1 MTLQVDLIAWT
12 QFDYEKA
19 YALTGWETDRIGG
32 EALVEF
38 AGRACYQAWDKKNP
52 KTATNKGYLFNL
64 IDHEHG
70 SVLEHA
76 TATFYCTGLSRN
88 DTHELIRHRAG
99 TAYSELSQRYVDV
112 LEMQFVGHPT
122 LEGVG
127 PHAEDFLAEVP
138 YDAKRAYSALVADRE
153 QAGFKGK
160 KAREAARAILPGGME
175 TKIVVTANLRAWRH
189 IMKMRG
195 SIHADASIRK
205 WAIAIAWELKRKFPH
220 AFQDM
225 HLGRVE
231 GVGDVIYFGE
241 YGPEHYVVYGN

>member
-1 MTLQVDLIAWT
+1 MLQVDLIAWT
-12 QFDYEKA
+12 QFDEEKA
-19 YALTGWETDRIGG
+19 FALTGWRTDRAGG
-32 EALVEF
+32 EALLEF
-38 AGRACYQAWDKKNP
+38 AGRACYQAWTKKNV
-52 KTATNKGYLFNL
+52 KTATNKGYLFNI
-64 IDHEHG
+64 IDHDHG
-70 SVLEHA
+70 SVFEHA
-76 TATFYCTGLSRN
+76 TATFYCQGLSRN

-127 PHAEDFLAEVP
+127 EHGQDILVGSPWQ
-138 YDAKRAYSALVADRE
+138 AKRDYAALVEDRE

-225 HLGRVE
+225 HLGNDE
-231 GVGDVIYFGE
+231 NVGEIIYFGE
-241 YGPEHYVVYGN
+241 YEPDAYRVHGS

>member
-1 MTLQVDLIAWT
+1 MLQVDLIAWT
-12 QFDYEKA
+12 QFDDDKA
-19 YALTGWETDRIGG
+19 FALTGWQTDRAGG
-32 EALVEF
+32 EALLEF
-38 AGRACYQAWDKKNP
+38 AGRACYQAWEKKHA
-52 KTATNKGYLFNL
+52 KTATNKGYLFNI

-70 SVLEHA
+70 SVFEHA
-76 TATFYCTGLSRN
+76 TATFYCQGMSRN

-112 LEMQFVGHPT
+112 MTMKFVGHPT

-127 PHAEDFLAEVP
+127 EYAGDNINDVAHA
-138 YDAKRAYSALVADRE
+138 AKQAYRVLVDDRE

-160 KAREAARAILPGGME
+160 KAREAARAVLPGGME

-195 SIHADASIRK
+195 SVHADASIRK
-205 WAIAIAWELKRKFPH
+205 WAIAIAWELKAKFPN

-225 HLGRVE
+225 HLGNE
-231 GVGDVIYFGE
+231 ENVGEVIYFGE
-241 YGPEHYVVYGN
+241 YEPDAYRVFG

>member
-1 MTLQVDLIAWT
+1 MLQVDLIAWT
-12 QFDYEKA
+12 YFDAEKA
-19 YALTGWETDRIGG
+19 NALTGWRTDRAGG
-32 EALVEF
+32 EALLEF
-38 AGRACYQAWDKKNP
+38 AGRACYQAWEKKNP
-52 KTATNKGYLFNL
+52 KTATNKGYLFNI

-70 SVLEHA
+70 SVFEHA

-112 LEMQFVGHPT
+112 MDMKFVGHPT

-127 PHAEDFLAEVP
+127 AFAEDHLAEVS
-138 YDAKRAYSALVADRE
+138 YDAKKAYKVLVEDRE

-160 KAREAARAILPGGME
+160 KAREAARAVLPGGME

-195 SIHADASIRK
+195 SVHADASIRK
-205 WAIAIAWELKRKFPH
+205 WAIAIAWELKTKFPN

-225 HLGRVE
+225 HLGNE
-231 GVGDVIYFGE
+231 ENVGEIIYFGE
-241 YGPEHYVVYGN
+241 YEPDAYRVHN